1 MAGEYDH
8 KAGESLNRIS
18 ALENYVEFQR
28 KTWIVKVTPT
38 LYFVLSLV
46 IKLQFYLP
54 IGSNI
59 FLRQNEMNKYI

>member
-28 KTWIVKVTPT
+28 KTWIVKVIPT
-38 LYFVLSLV
+38 LYFVLSLETS
-46 IKLQFYLP
+46 IK
-54 IGSNI
+54 I
-59 FLRQNEMNKYI
+59 E

>member
-28 KTWIVKVTPT
+28 KTWIVKVIPT
-38 LYFVLSLV
+38 YFVLSSV
-46 IKLQFYLP
+46 IKLQFHLP
-54 IGSNI
+54 IRPNI